1 VYVSSLFDGL
11 QKRAYLR
18 GAKKGSE
25 VVVEPMAGNDMVLSP
40 RVSKSLTLNYC
51 DKCANTNFDRA
62 SLKS

>member
-1 VYVSSLFDGL
+1 VSSLFDAL
-11 QKRAYLR
+11 QKRACLR
-18 GAKKGSE
+18 GAEKGSE
-25 VVVEPMAGNDMVLSP
+25 VVVEPMAGNDMVVLSP